1 MRCRVTPELFCC
13 IRIKYLSYLSIPETL
28 SAPDALETAP
38 SRFGK
43 WTKKCYRSKSKFQ
56 KAEYQI
62 LVLVDIHLVTLNLS
76 SANTEDF
83 RVPHTAPIVSSR
95 FDVINV
101 KSILVRNV
109 FDVGLILIS
118 TLSDAYKAFI
128 LDCSHRIVRAREL

>member
-1 MRCRVTPELFCC
+1 M
-13 IRIKYLSYLSIPETL
+13 
-28 SAPDALETAP
+28 
-38 SRFGK
+38 
-43 WTKKCYRSKSKFQ
+43 
-56 KAEYQI
+56 
-62 LVLVDIHLVTLNLS
+62 DIHLVTLNLS

-118 TLSDAYKAFI
+118 TLSDAY
-128 LDCSHRIVRAREL
+128 